1 MFAKPVLSLLWN
13 DNNMNRKNS
22 HLLAAA
28 FSLIA
33 MTIAAAPSQGA
44 DRILNENSAGKT
56 YSIKVGATFHLVLSS
71 TYWSLTPLKSSA
83 PIKLLGEPVV
93 AVPSMAPGMP
103 PGMGRGTVDWA
114 FRATRPGTY
123 TLTASRTSCG
133 EAMRCVGD
141 QGSFSV
147 RLKVAK

>member
-1 MFAKPVLSLLWN
+1 
-13 DNNMNRKNS
+13 MNRKNS

-33 MTIAAAPSQGA
+33 MTIAAAPSQAA

-56 YSIKVGATFHLVLSS
+56 YAIKVGSTFHLVLNS

-114 FRATRPGTY
+114 FRATRPGAY
-123 TLTASRTSCG
+123 TLAASRTSCG